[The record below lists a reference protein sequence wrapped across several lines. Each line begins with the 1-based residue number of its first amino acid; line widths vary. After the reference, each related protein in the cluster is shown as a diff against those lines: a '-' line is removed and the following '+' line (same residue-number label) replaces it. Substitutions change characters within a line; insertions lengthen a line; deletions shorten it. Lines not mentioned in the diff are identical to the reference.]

1 MADPFRPVR
10 RWLHRWRAARDA
22 RRWRRVN
29 LGAHS
34 VIDPSAQILG
44 WRNVRIGQRC
54 VISEATWINVND
66 RENTDCAVHIGSHC
80 FIGRRNF
87 LSSGKRIRIGDYCL
101 TGVDCHFLGAD
112 HLHHTPY
119 VAYLTTGTTLD
130 GVIDIGPNCWFGA
143 SVTVLKNVRIG
154 FGSIIGAGAVVTR
167 DVPPFSVA
175 VGNPA
180 RVLKRFDPM
189 RDAWVLAEEWT
200 GEAEAALPAEA
211 DYLAYLVQNHPS
223 IKLPR
228 SASGHV
234 HGDL

>member
-1 MADPFRPVR
+1 MVDPLRPAKRWLR
-10 RWLHRWRAARDA
+10 RWSAAKDA

-29 LGAHS
+29 LGAHT
-34 VIDPSAQILG
+34 VIDPSAQVLG
-44 WRNVRIGQRC
+44 WRNVRIGERC

-66 RENTDCAVHIGSHC
+66 RENTDFAILIGNHC

-119 VAYLTTGTTLD
+119 APYSATGTTFD

-143 SVTVLKNVRIG
+143 SVTVLKDVRIG
-154 FGSIIGAGAVVTR
+154 FGSIIGAGAIVTHS
-167 DVPPFSVA
+167 VPPYSIA

-180 RVLKRFDPM
+180 RVLKRFDATRNEWVPA
-189 RDAWVLAEEWT
+189 DAWSA
-200 GEAEAALPAEA
+200 EAEAQIPAEA
-211 DYLAYLVQNHPS
+211 DYLAHLVKNHPTL
-223 IKLPR
+223 KLPR
-228 SASGHV
+228 LASGHL